1 MTQNLLT
8 NIGIRIGLFRGSAI
22 IALGLM
28 LALSFESRAFAANE
42 YAVFTLNDNFDE
54 LSRSKARM
62 LYRGKTKSL
71 QGKRIEL
78 SDWPE
83 SSSER
88 SEFYQYLL
96 GKDVSQMNAYWASLS
111 FSGKARPPKEIDD
124 ANVNALITWLSAKP
138 NRIGYAPFKASVQVV
153 KRPQDNWSE
162 PQLEWAY
169 LGYSIGDFEGRA
181 GRLRLPVFLASEYYY
196 VGQAYTTARPNEE
209 VYNSILGVTA
219 FNGLSVTWNHSLT
232 DELQLSLTPFV
243 GFKDNNEVEFNPSL
257 TLEFETKNMWGVNAQ
272 LIGDNFRVNFA
283 YLDSNFDQTIKQ
295 PQLPPPYNEILLAD
309 QNIKLYS
316 LGGEYDFGQLKL
328 TAEGQKNDL
337 ASSWYGSAA
346 YRIQKFTPY
355 VVYGQTYSEG
365 GDNRYD
371 GKTGDSWTLGLRYDV
386 LYNVS
391 LNAEW
396 QTFNSFGGQTGP
408 FVSNPGTDTDAN
420 MYTVMLNFV
429 F

>member
-138 NRIGYAPFKASVQVV
+138 NRIGYAPLDA
-153 KRPQDNWSE
+153 
-162 PQLEWAY
+162 
-169 LGYSIGDFEGRA
+169 
-181 GRLRLPVFLASEYYY
+181 LPSDA
-196 VGQAYTTARPNEE
+196 
-209 VYNSILGVTA
+209 
-219 FNGLSVTWNHSLT
+219 
-232 DELQLSLTPFV
+232 
-243 GFKDNNEVEFNPSL
+243 K
-257 TLEFETKNMWGVNAQ
+257 
-272 LIGDNFRVNFA
+272 
-283 YLDSNFDQTIKQ
+283 
-295 PQLPPPYNEILLAD
+295 
-309 QNIKLYS
+309 
-316 LGGEYDFGQLKL
+316 
-328 TAEGQKNDL
+328 
-337 ASSWYGSAA
+337 
-346 YRIQKFTPY
+346 
-355 VVYGQTYSEG
+355 
-365 GDNRYD
+365 
-371 GKTGDSWTLGLRYDV
+371 V
-386 LYNVS
+386 LYIVS
-391 LNAEW
+391 KEK
-396 QTFNSFGGQTGP
+396 
-408 FVSNPGTDTDAN
+408 
-420 MYTVMLNFV
+420 
-429 F
+429 